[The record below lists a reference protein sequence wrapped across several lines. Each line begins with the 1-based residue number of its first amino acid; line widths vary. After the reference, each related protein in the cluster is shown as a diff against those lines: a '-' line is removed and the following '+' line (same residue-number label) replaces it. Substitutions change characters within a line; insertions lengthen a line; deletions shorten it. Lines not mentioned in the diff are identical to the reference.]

1 MLNNQEEAFIMNKE
15 TLIDLIDMMIGLTE
29 IERKRLS
36 EMEMRKV
43 EIRYK
48 MALSEKTDEMIG

>member
-48 MALSEKTDEMIG
+48 MTLTEKTDEMIG

>member
-1 MLNNQEEAFIMNKE
+1 MNKE
-15 TLIDLIDMMIGLTE
+15 TLITLIDMMIGLTE

-43 EIRYK
+43 EIR
-48 MALSEKTDEMIG
+48 

>member
-1 MLNNQEEAFIMNKE
+1 MCIR
-15 TLIDLIDMMIGLTE
+15 DRDMMNRNVE

-48 MALSEKTDEMIG
+48 MALTEKTDEMIG

>member
-1 MLNNQEEAFIMNKE
+1 MLINQQEAFIMNKE

-36 EMEMRKV
+36 DMEMRKV

-48 MALSEKTDEMIG
+48 MALTEKTDEMIG

>member
-1 MLNNQEEAFIMNKE
+1 MNKE

-36 EMEMRKV
+36 EMEMEMRKV

-48 MALSEKTDEMIG
+48 MALTEKTDEMIG

>member
-1 MLNNQEEAFIMNKE
+1 MNKE

-48 MALSEKTDEMIG
+48 MVLTEKTDEMIG